1 MYCSAINNNVYILL
15 LNRNH
20 LFKSIQQFDVSDPG
34 LFLRRNSSSDSK
46 SGVPVFPVE
55 QRSPDHASLED
66 GRQGDD
72 GDQGRLEL
80 HEDEEDEGGPQELLQ
95 RPPEALEREHV
106 DPEDEEDPGHDED
119 GDEHGEG
126 REDVPPEAAEDGG
139 GKVGVLVTARALP
152 GPESAPEP
160 LGAVVFVGPGR
171 RRRRVGPLPSPCSRP
186 VGRRGSAGPL
196 VTVDHVCQ
204 HVPQEVARLLAA
216 HVVHFLPAVRAVDA
230 LRRPHHLL
238 EQIREA
244 RVQVSV
250 AVAVAGVVV
259 VVVAGISFLSS
270 LSVRRAH
277 DAVDVLLLYF
287 SEILSRAKSRSCSSS
302 YSVMRTDGERC
313 SALS

>member
-1 MYCSAINNNVYILL
+1 M
-15 LNRNH
+15 
-20 LFKSIQQFDVSDPG
+20 
-34 LFLRRNSSSDSK
+34 
-46 SGVPVFPVE
+46 
-55 QRSPDHASLED
+55 
-66 GRQGDD
+66 
-72 GDQGRLEL
+72 
-80 HEDEEDEGGPQELLQ
+80 
-95 RPPEALEREHV
+95 
-106 DPEDEEDPGHDED
+106 
-119 GDEHGEG
+119 
-126 REDVPPEAAEDGG
+126 
-139 GKVGVLVTARALP
+139 LVAGRALP
-152 GPESAPEP
+152 GPEGASEP
-160 LGAVVFVGPGR
+160 LAALVVVGPGR
-171 RRRRVGPLPSPCSRP
+171 RRGRVGPLPSPGGRP
-186 VGRRGSAGPL
+186 VGRRRWGAGPL
-196 VTVDHVCQ
+196 VAVDHVG
-204 HVPQEVARLLAA
+204 HDVPQEVARLLAA